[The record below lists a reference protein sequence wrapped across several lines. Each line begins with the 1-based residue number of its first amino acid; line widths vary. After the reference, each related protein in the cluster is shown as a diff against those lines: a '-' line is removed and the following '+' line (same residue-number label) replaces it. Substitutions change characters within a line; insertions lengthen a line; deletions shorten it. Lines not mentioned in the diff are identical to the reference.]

1 MDKYI
6 GFDVDS
12 KKTVACVISR
22 GGKDVYATLPT
33 DPVVM
38 RRWLREQ
45 GRGGRHKL
53 HLTFEVSGMS
63 GWLYDELVE
72 EVDELVVSNPSKM
85 PWIFRTAKKND
96 RIDARK
102 QALLLMMGE
111 IPKVH
116 MPSRAVRQWRGQIQ
130 HRRKLVNARTQVK
143 NRIRAYL
150 KGLGYRRLPIKENW
164 WTRAS
169 HAWIREMFATDF
181 ILLDLLDQLDL
192 LNQQIKRVTQR
203 LDERLQH
210 HAGGALLQTIPG
222 VGPRTAEAVL
232 AYVDEVER
240 FGSGKQMSSYF
251 GLTPKLDESGA
262 CRRLGHIS
270 KQGPSVARWLL
281 VESGWRVIKSSESMW
296 AFYEQVL
303 HGQPN
308 RKKIAVVAVANKLVR
323 VMRAMLLTG
332 ECFNERLVLKQEQLE
347 AVG

>member
-12 KKTVACVISR
+12 KKTVACMIQP
-22 GGKDVYATLPT
+22 GKKDIYQTLDT

-38 RRWLREQ
+38 RCWLGQQRR
-45 GRGGRHKL
+45 GRDKL

-63 GWLYDELVE
+63 GWLYDELVDD
-72 EVDELVVSNPSKM
+72 VDQLVVSNPSKM
-85 PWIFRTAKKND
+85 PWIYRTAKKND

-102 QALLLMMGE
+102 QAVLLQFGE

-116 MPSRAVRQWRGQIQ
+116 MPARAVRQWRGQIQ
-130 HRRKLVNARTQVK
+130 HRRKLVNARTQAK

-164 WTRAS
+164 WTQAS
-169 HAWIREMFATDF
+169 NAWIREIFAPDL
-181 ILLDLLDQLDL
+181 ILQDLLDQLDL
-192 LNQQIKRVTQR
+192 LNQQIKRATQR
-203 LDERLQH
+203 LDERLKH

-232 AYVDEVER
+232 AYVDDVER

-251 GLTPKLDESGA
+251 GLTPKLDESGS

-270 KQGPSVARWLL
+270 KQGPSVGRWLL
-281 VESGWRVIKSSESMW
+281 VESGWRVIKSSESMR

-303 HGQPN
+303 HGQPS

-332 ECFNERLVLKQEQLE
+332 ECFNERLVSKQEQLE